1 MSTNVSAT
9 PNSTSSVKWAR
20 VKRRLSRD
28 WQLYI
33 FVLPGL
39 IYYIVFHYFPL
50 YGIQIA
56 FKDYKAVLGI
66 NGSEWVG
73 LEHFKTFF
81 TSYMSW
87 TLIKNTLLLNL
98 YALLWSFPLPI
109 ILSLLLNRVG
119 SAKFKKFTQT
129 VIYVPHFVSTV
140 VLAGM
145 LYIFLDPT
153 NGFVNILISVLGGTP
168 QYFMAE
174 PQWFRTV
181 FIGSAVW
188 QNSGWGT
195 IIYIAALTSVDQEL
209 YESARIDGASIL
221 KQIIYIDLPTI
232 IPMAM
237 MMLIL
242 NSGSIMNGNMQKTL
256 LLQTAGNKATSNT
269 IGVYVYTMGLTN
281 AQFSY
286 TAAIGLFQNVIS
298 FIMVMT
304 VNKIT
309 KEASSISMF

>member
-153 NGFVNILISVLGGTP
+153 NGFVNILIFIIIIILLIQSSVAI
-168 QYFMAE
+168 YK
-174 PQWFRTV
+174 
-181 FIGSAVW
+181 
-188 QNSGWGT
+188 
-195 IIYIAALTSVDQEL
+195 IISKFWRKNNTKIKNIIKKLDKEL
-209 YESARIDGASIL
+209 RIE
-221 KQIIYIDLPTI
+221 
-232 IPMAM
+232 
-237 MMLIL
+237 
-242 NSGSIMNGNMQKTL
+242 
-256 LLQTAGNKATSNT
+256 LQ
-269 IGVYVYTMGLTN
+269 
-281 AQFSY
+281 
-286 TAAIGLFQNVIS
+286 
-298 FIMVMT
+298 
-304 VNKIT
+304 
-309 KEASSISMF
+309 